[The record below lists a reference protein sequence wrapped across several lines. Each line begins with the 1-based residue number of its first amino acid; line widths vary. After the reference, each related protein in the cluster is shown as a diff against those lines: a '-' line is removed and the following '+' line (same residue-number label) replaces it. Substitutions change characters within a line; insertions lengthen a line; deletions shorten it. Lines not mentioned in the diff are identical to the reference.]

1 MRNLDKQSLMS
12 EKKKYKD
19 YSFEELKDL
28 LAQGKSKGFNTLG
41 FYRSLLENE
50 TLSKGQAVSLR
61 DAAHQHFQK
70 QFDFLQIKDLST
82 YLKVTLLGQEY
93 TKGDEQNLV
102 RQIVKNQQTIL
113 KDKRI
118 KHRNF
123 GTYSIHDCGY
133 EWCPYNGMMVK
144 QGSQLARGS
153 MHFDSDCPKASRQ
166 QKSKRNTSERKH
178 FNPRKDM
185 L

>member
-1 MRNLDKQSLMS
+1 MA

-19 YSFEELKDL
+19 YSFEELKEL
-28 LAQGKSKGFNTLG
+28 LAQGKTKDFNALG

-50 TLSKGQAVSLR
+50 ALSKEQAVSLR
-61 DAAHQHFQK
+61 DTAHQYFQK

-102 RQIVKNQQTIL
+102 RQIVNNQQAIL

-123 GTYSIHDCGY
+123 GTYSIHDCCY
-133 EWCPYNGMMVK
+133 EWCPYNGMMIQ
-144 QGSQLARGS
+144 QGSKLAEGS
-153 MHFDSDCPKASRQ
+153 MHFDSDKPKASRKQKSQQ
-166 QKSKRNTSERKH
+166 QKSERKH
-178 FNPRKDM
+178 FDPRTE
-185 L
+185 LL